1 MEVSNFEL
9 YSFDLK
15 TIDKRKLRKI
25 KEKDIKFNIKNNS
38 EIINKQENKNDR
50 INKEKTKIE
59 ERKMK
64 DRIHTLNNLLNYFLR
79 GKQIQMKMN
88 DARGRA
94 NNINM
99 LIPKNYEE
107 L

>member
-1 MEVSNFEL
+1 
-9 YSFDLK
+9 
-15 TIDKRKLRKI
+15 
-25 KEKDIKFNIKNNS
+25 
-38 EIINKQENKNDR
+38 
-50 INKEKTKIE
+50 
-59 ERKMK
+59 MK